1 MRRLRSLL
9 TVTVLFG
16 LGACVDDTT
25 GPLQQ
30 SGEWLQISIVEPQS
44 VSAEETAALGDAFD
58 AVDQYSVVIVDA
70 LTLEAIADTVIGI
83 TPGGTVH
90 ALDVNV
96 PDNAFGRTVT
106 IDLIAFSGE
115 IELYRSTQTLVLG
128 GEDLGPVALALE
140 IRYTGPGVRG
150 VIVDEGDNPV
160 AGVRVD
166 LLDNGETSV
175 ASTTTEA
182 DGSYLFVDLPV
193 GQSYLVLPE
202 VQTGF
207 ICPAV
212 REVTIEAATEAVI
225 ANFRVEADPCGI
237 ELLILSGGDFD
248 DTGDVAALLGGVPD
262 LTVSTF
268 FYLNHLPTQDLL
280 NQHDVILLFSNGLF
294 DESLALGD
302 AIRDYVEIG
311 GNVVTASFYWQNR
324 QDSGLGST
332 GWGSLEQVDA
342 MTSTGGANYS
352 AGTLGTV
359 VPHPLTTGLSTLTAS
374 TFWGGAAVRTGDG
387 AVVAATWADS
397 SPLVAYR
404 VLPGGQRMVGVSL
417 FPGVADAATGDV
429 DALFRNAVT
438 WAGKAGGPAQ
448 D

>member
-83 TPGGTVH
+83 TPGGAVH
-90 ALDVNV
+90 SLDVNV
-96 PDNAFGRTVT
+96 HDNALGRSVT
-106 IDLIAFSGE
+106 IDLIAFSGGL
-115 IELYRSTQTLVLG
+115 ELYRSTQTLVLG
-128 GEDLGPVALALE
+128 EDLGQIALQLE
-140 IRYTGPGVRG
+140 IRYTGPGIRG
-150 VIVDEGDNPV
+150 VILDESDNPV
-160 AGVRVD
+160 GGVRVD
-166 LLDNGETSV
+166 LLDNVETTLT
-175 ASTTTEA
+175 STTTEA
-182 DGSYLFVDLPV
+182 DGTYLFVDLPV
-193 GQSYLVLPE
+193 GESYQVVPE

-207 ICPAV
+207 ICPAG
-212 REVTIEAATEAVI
+212 RDVTVPSATEAII

-237 ELLILSGGDFD
+237 ELLIVSGGDFD
-248 DTGDVAALLGGVPD
+248 DTGDVAALLGGDPN
-262 LTVSTF
+262 LSVSTF
-268 FYLNHLPTQDLL
+268 FYLNQLPAQELL

-294 DESLALGD
+294 DESVALGS
-302 AIRDYVEIG
+302 AIREYVAIG

-352 AGTLGTV
+352 VGALGTV
-359 VPHPLTTGLSTLTAS
+359 VPHPLTTGLTTLTAS
-374 TFWGGAAVRTGDG
+374 TFWGGAAARTGDG

-417 FPGVADAATGDV
+417 FPAVADAASGDV

-438 WAGKAGGPAQ
+438 WAGEAGGPAQ
-448 D
+448 N